1 MDKLNSRIPKTPVPI
16 KIHEQL
22 VKRFGPEYT
31 LENTVLWL
39 LEREL
44 KRMEVVEAAIP
55 DGWHVH
61 EVHIL

>member
-22 VKRFGPEYT
+22 VNRFGPEYT
-31 LENTVLWL
+31 LENMVLWL

-44 KRMEVVEAAIP
+44 KRMEQAEIANHK
-55 DGWHVH
+55 GWQPI
-61 EVHIL
+61 EVSVL